1 MPELV
6 EQMYCSQQ
14 IVIPP
19 KFPYIL
25 KRYAKAAIK
34 TQPYDLLRWSYEYFS
49 ALAEHRPPP
58 VKLRL
63 EYPVFSTEGGL
74 TRGYL
79 KVLACQL
86 EGMSS
91 VPLPR
96 LQAVW
101 EGSCLDVQELSRIL
115 CLCEAR
121 AAAVPR
127 LHFLAVAAGM
137 LTKSLTH
144 TMILL
149 CELLTHEPEGGS
161 AAIDAEQFL
170 MMYRF
175 LAPIDASA
183 TVKYY
188 NGYREGTSPPVESVQ
203 EEQEEEEPETTEVS
217 QESSA
222 FWNPEDPLH
231 RLSIM
236 SDKVSR
242 SVRISGNLEEANIRD
257 KHERSPS
264 VERAIAIE
272 RDKYLRERKIHA
284 RPSSEVDKQLREL
297 NASKLI
303 DAEGNV
309 EESREEAKSMV
320 EVTDEEGVQIRAYNE
335 EGEPLRIQFYGE
347 PDYPDVQDD
356 DDDDDD
362 DEPELYLMMAG
373 GSSQDTATKT
383 EAEVVAEYVAE
394 SYKMR
399 DERRADLEQTF
410 EEIKEIVK
418 QFHSANYD
426 YGMVSGRQMSTTSA
440 EFVARQLEADM
451 METVYE
457 QIDDLPDP
465 ALRRKKAKAEDVEMI
480 RSIVEEFIDENLH
493 VFVPEVEEVE
503 EEVPPV
509 PEVIVVYAVPGIGPP
524 VPEDIVEA
532 FTRYAEEAAR
542 EQEQMI
548 MPRNLRHFLCPPL
561 EVFEE
566 HDYENEDKEPMEEN
580 IPFGGVLT
588 D

>member
-303 DAEGNV
+303 DAEG
-309 EESREEAKSMV
+309 
-320 EVTDEEGVQIRAYNE
+320 
-335 EGEPLRIQFYGE
+335 
-347 PDYPDVQDD
+347 
-356 DDDDDD
+356 
-362 DEPELYLMMAG
+362 
-373 GSSQDTATKT
+373 
-383 EAEVVAEYVAE
+383 
-394 SYKMR
+394 
-399 DERRADLEQTF
+399 
-410 EEIKEIVK
+410 
-418 QFHSANYD
+418 
-426 YGMVSGRQMSTTSA
+426 MVSGRQMSTTSA

>member
-217 QESSA
+217 
-222 FWNPEDPLH
+222 
-231 RLSIM
+231 
-236 SDKVSR
+236 
-242 SVRISGNLEEANIRD
+242 
-257 KHERSPS
+257 
-264 VERAIAIE
+264 
-272 RDKYLRERKIHA
+272 
-284 RPSSEVDKQLREL
+284 KQLREL